1 MTITEATAIVLK
13 EPRFP
18 ENIGAAARAMHNMGF
33 SRLVVVNPENW
44 DLKRINMMA
53 THEAANIVA
62 QIRRVETLSEAVA
75 TAQYV
80 VGTTARLGRRR
91 PVIQSPVA
99 LADHLLS
106 LAANNEIALIFG
118 PEDRGL
124 TNDDLRLCHKLVTI
138 PTADF
143 ASINLAQSVMI
154 FCYELSK
161 KKRTAIDPHVPR
173 LANRQE
179 LDGMYETLK
188 KTLLKIDYIKPDNP
202 DYWMNKIRTFGTHM
216 KLRAR
221 EVSIIRGI
229 CRQIDWYGEK
239 RYADGLD
246 QAPRSVKP
254 SSLKK

>member
-1 MTITEATAIVLK
+1 MTIPEATTIVLK

-18 ENIGAAARAMHNMGF
+18 ENIGAVARAMHNMGF
-33 SRLVVVNPENW
+33 ARLVVVNPENW
-44 DLKRINMMA
+44 DLKRIHMMA
-53 THEAANIVA
+53 THEAATIVKH
-62 QIRRVETLSEAVA
+62 IRRVETLSEAVA
-75 TAQYV
+75 STRYV

-91 PVIQSPVA
+91 PVMQSPAA
-99 LADHLLS
+99 LAKHLTPI
-106 LAANNEIALIFG
+106 ATNNEIALVFG

-124 TNDDLRLCHKLVTI
+124 TNEDLRACHKLVTI

-154 FCYELSK
+154 FCYELTRK
-161 KKRTAIDPHVPR
+161 QRTEADLHIPR
-173 LANRQE
+173 LANRHE

-188 KTLLKIDYIKPDNP
+188 NTLLKIDYIKPDNP

-229 CRQIDWYGEK
+229 CRQIDWYGNDRFEAG
-239 RYADGLD
+239 RIHT
-246 QAPRSVKP
+246 
-254 SSLKK
+254 KKLGK

>member
-1 MTITEATAIVLK
+1 MIHMISQKSIMIVLK

-33 SRLVVVNPENW
+33 SRLVVVNPEKW

-53 THEAANIVA
+53 THEAAKIVE
-62 QIRRVETLSEAVA
+62 QIRRVETLTEAVSSA
-75 TAQYV
+75 HYV

-91 PVIQSPVA
+91 PVIQSPAA
-99 LADHLLS
+99 LADHLAP
-106 LAANNEIALIFG
+106 LAANNEIALVFG

-124 TNDDLRLCHKLVTI
+124 TNEDLRACHKLVTI

-161 KKRTAIDPHVPR
+161 KQRTEPDLNAPR
-173 LANRQE
+173 LANRHE

-229 CRQIDWYGEK
+229 CRQIDWYGDDRYTAGRAHSK
-239 RYADGLD
+239 RSKDE
-246 QAPRSVKP
+246 
-254 SSLKK
+254 